1 MTWNR
6 VVIAVVAAGAL
17 VTPGLARAADYHH
30 VHITAASP
38 SQGVAWYAQHLGCEP
53 LVDRGDA
60 ANCYGVEVVF
70 VPQSTTGGSQ
80 GRASTISGSRSAT

>member
-1 MTWNR
+1 MTSIR

-38 SQGVAWYAQHLGCEP
+38 SQGVAWYAQHLGYEP
-53 LVDRGDA
+53 LADRSDA
-60 ANCYGVEVVF
+60 ADCYGVEVE
-70 VPQSTTGGSQ
+70 PYRERR
-80 GRASTISGSRSAT
+80 RANDVS